1 MNLLTLCASPTNH
14 FGLVSRFLQLSEIL
28 IRRPE
33 NASWNLIIHSV
44 LLNWKISFYFW
55 ELFFYDRHFYEL
67 RSLSF
72 ASQKNFIYSTPLMKE
87 KQIIILMHSP
97 LWFGQL
103 NSTDLVEIFLIED
116 IFNDFAMT
124 HFSWNFS

>member
-1 MNLLTLCASPTNH
+1 
-14 FGLVSRFLQLSEIL
+14 
-28 IRRPE
+28 
-33 NASWNLIIHSV
+33 
-44 LLNWKISFYFW
+44 
-55 ELFFYDRHFYEL
+55 
-67 RSLSF
+67 
-72 ASQKNFIYSTPLMKE
+72 MKE